1 MMLDWDE
8 FVFLIVVLVN
18 TLTAIV
24 YLLWG
29 ILIVVP
35 AKEQQTQKEWERLFD
50 NRRAFLMKFFI
61 MLMCPVVGPLFFMVS
76 YLLYRVLFWTAPD
89 LEDVIFSKERVKIQ
103 LKADEERVRNMVP
116 LEEAL
121 AVNQKKDLR
130 MVMMNM
136 VKGEIQD
143 SLAAIALAL
152 DSGDSESSH
161 YAASV
166 MTDELNEF
174 RKKVQ
179 NMLREIE
186 QEDPEETEF
195 EELLIDYMNKV
206 LKLQIF
212 TSIEQKRFV
221 QIMADTAGKLRQKD
235 MSRLSEEQYEG
246 VCLRLLEAKDYINSE
261 KWCIWLAEQYPDRL
275 SAYTCKLKL
284 YFTIQNKEAF
294 FTTLSHLKKSDV
306 VIDRETLELIRV
318 FS

>member
-1 MMLDWDE
+1 MPDWDE
-8 FVFLIVVLVN
+8 IIFLIVLLVN
-18 TLTAIV
+18 AIV
-24 YLLWG
+24 AVIYLLWG

-35 AKEQQTQKEWERLFD
+35 VKEQQTEKEWERLFD
-50 NRRAFLMKFFI
+50 NRSAFLIKFLI
-61 MLMCPVVGPLFFMVS
+61 MLLCPVVGLLFFIVS
-76 YLLYRVLFWTAPD
+76 YLFYKIIFWTVPD

-103 LKADEERVRNMVP
+103 LKTDEERVRNMVP

-121 AVNQKKDLR
+121 AVNEKKDLR

-152 DSGDSESSH
+152 DSEDSESSH

-174 RKKVQ
+174 RTKVQ
-179 NMLREIE
+179 NIAQEIE
-186 QEDPEETEF
+186 NEEPEQTEF

-206 LKLQIF
+206 LKLLIF

-221 QIMADTAGKLRQKD
+221 QIMADTAEKLRQKD
-235 MSRLSEEQYEG
+235 MSKLKEHQYEG
-246 VCLRLLEAKDYINSE
+246 VCLRLMEIKDYKNSE
-261 KWCIWLAEQYPDRL
+261 KWCTWLAEQYPDRL

-294 FTTLSHLKKSDV
+294 FTTLNQLKKSDV

>member
-1 MMLDWDE
+1 
-8 FVFLIVVLVN
+8 
-18 TLTAIV
+18 
-24 YLLWG
+24 
-29 ILIVVP
+29 
-35 AKEQQTQKEWERLFD
+35 
-50 NRRAFLMKFFI
+50 MKFFI

>member
-1 MMLDWDE
+1 MPVWDE
-8 FVFLIVVLVN
+8 VIFLIVLVINVLIAV
-18 TLTAIV
+18 I

-29 ILIVVP
+29 VLAVVP
-35 AKEQQTQKEWERLFD
+35 AKEMQTENEWERLFD
-50 NRRAFLMKFFI
+50 NRRGFLLKFFV
-61 MLMCPVVGPLFFMVS
+61 MLLCPVVGPLFFIIT
-76 YLLYRVLFWTAPD
+76 YLLDKLLFWMTPD
-89 LEDVIFSKERVKIQ
+89 LEDVIFSKDRVKTQ

-121 AVNQKKDLR
+121 AINEKKNLR

-152 DSGDSESSH
+152 DSEDSEAAH

-174 RKKVQ
+174 RTRVQ
-179 NMLREIE
+179 ALSQEIE
-186 QEDPEETEF
+186 EEKEDETACEEM
-195 EELLIDYMNKV
+195 LLDYMNKV

-212 TSIEQKRFV
+212 TPIEQKRFV
-221 QIMADTAGKLRQKD
+221 YIMADTAEKLRQKD
-235 MSRLSEEQYEG
+235 AVRVTEEQYEN
-246 VCLRLLEAKDYINSE
+246 VCLRLMEIKDYENAE
-261 KWCIWLAEQYPDRL
+261 KWGSWLAEQYPEQL

-284 YFTIQNKEAF
+284 YFTLQDKEAF
-294 FTTLSHLKKSDV
+294 FTTLHALKKSDV